1 MRDVTD
7 ISSPSVLLSKV
18 LTTVYVFHVP
28 ICYSNTCTCRFFF
41 NVHVVECACMM
52 MSQVAV
58 HLWVC
63 LKSVCNVTQDDCA
76 LKKPIFKI
84 RVCFH

>member
-28 ICYSNTCTCRFFF
+28 ICSSNTCTCRFFL

-52 MSQVAV
+52 MSQVV
-58 HLWVC
+58 V
-63 LKSVCNVTQDDCA
+63 
-76 LKKPIFKI
+76 
-84 RVCFH
+84 

>member
-18 LTTVYVFHVP
+18 LLQCMSSMFPYALQIHVHVDFL
-28 ICYSNTCTCRFFF
+28 I

-52 MSQVAV
+52 MSQVV
-58 HLWVC
+58 V
-63 LKSVCNVTQDDCA
+63 
-76 LKKPIFKI
+76 
-84 RVCFH
+84 

>member
-28 ICYSNTCTCRFFF
+28 ICSSNTCTCRFF
-41 NVHVVECACMM
+41 NKCTCSGMRLYDDVPGCSVMSHKMTVH
-52 MSQVAV
+52 SYF
-58 HLWVC
+58 
-63 LKSVCNVTQDDCA
+63 K
-76 LKKPIFKI
+76 IYIYIYKI